1 MSTTSKVS
9 AELGQKLLQGWTM
22 LAESCNDCNVPLMEK
37 KKDQIIVCVGC
48 KKNFRRDVEQ
58 GDKLQTS
65 IVPITNNVETKPNIP
80 NNVETKSN
88 IPSVSTPTVDNK
100 KVSAPVDTN
109 RHILELNDEKKFKT
123 RQISQLM
130 GDKLLEG
137 WSLLGDTC
145 PICNSPLMKYA
156 NAMKCFTCDKK
167 VVFEKDNKE
176 EEEDLF
182 KQTKQEMES
191 KKRGREDVGK
201 QTEIPAKIEVPAVSQ
216 IPPFMESNVVERTKQ
231 TLYFKMDECQHQLA
245 NITPANRS
253 SIQGIITAI
262 TECAKAISALEN
274 IKYPQ

>member
-109 RHILELNDEKKFKT
+109 RHILELNDEKKIKT

-167 VVFEKDNKE
+167 KWCLRRTIKKKKKTCSSKQNRKWKVKKGVEKMLVNRQR
-176 EEEDLF
+176 F
-182 KQTKQEMES
+182 
-191 KKRGREDVGK
+191 
-201 QTEIPAKIEVPAVSQ
+201 
-216 IPPFMESNVVERTKQ
+216 PPKLRFQQSPRFLLLWKVMW
-231 TLYFKMDECQHQLA
+231 
-245 NITPANRS
+245 
-253 SIQGIITAI
+253 
-262 TECAKAISALEN
+262 
-274 IKYPQ
+274 